1 MADSVQLSASM
12 RSNLLQ
18 LQKTDK
24 AIGQKQNILATGNKI
39 NSALD
44 GPTSFFAAK
53 NLTQRAGDLTS
64 LKEAMGQGISTI
76 KAADKGLTSIDTL
89 IDQAKGLTTAAYS
102 ALGDDAASVATR
114 KNLAGQFNNLLKQI
128 NAIAGDSSYAGKN
141 LLTGDGASIDSTTS
155 TRAAVNSIAG
165 VDNASVTN
173 MSSSDTY
180 SIRVSGTGEITGN
193 AEDMTDAERAHG
205 LTGLDVTGNMSN
217 TTGTFSDISIQ
228 VSGAAGKTRSFTL
241 ADGNETRTINYF
253 DDNQE
258 VTKKLE
264 TAGKT
269 AVADVYS
276 VTIGGTIEAGDTFQ
290 VKVEGKTFTY
300 TATETDTAFGTN
312 AAENIAA
319 ALQASIN
326 TAIGAGGSLEN
337 SDLASVTVAND
348 KITLTGKTDT
358 ARYRELSVDATEAN
372 AATVHI
378 SESFASGA
386 VVSFTVDRAGL
397 ERATNGGNGT
407 STIQKKIDID
417 ITVSNL
423 QGNTVT
429 RSGMNARGEGKLS
442 DGANAFEFG
451 SGTVRFDLDEKTIQ
465 QAASVNR
472 AANIVTQQVTAAN
485 TNNDLNVQFNEK
497 NTSSLKIEA
506 QNLTTSGL
514 GMKLD
519 EANNGW
525 MDRADID
532 VAVKNLDNAKSHLRS
547 VSQTLST
554 NLNIVTT
561 REDFTKEFSDVLTEG
576 SGKLTLADQNE
587 EGANLLALQ
596 TRQQLGTISLSL
608 ANQSQQSILKLF

>member
-576 SGKLTLADQNE
+576 AGKMTLADQNE
-587 EGANLLALQ
+587 EGAQLLALQ

-608 ANQSQQSILKLF
+608 ANQSQQSVLRLF